1 MIVYTIMDYLVR
13 VYFFDLITL
22 QGDRHI
28 WNFGVIIDKE
38 NHVRPAP
45 IFDNANMCN
54 LNRTKT
60 VQEFM
65 QLIESP
71 KRYDEKK
78 KEKFDTKIYQALYH
92 STLYFSANH
101 DDFLSNERAD
111 KKVEQLASLD
121 AFVRKSEV
129 SYTELLQ
136 SYIDRLNEYG
146 IENILKEN
154 EENMGFEFDMS
165 FKKYIIEAMNLNL
178 TFLNDKINEI
188 SKGGKH
194 EKR

>member
-1 MIVYTIMDYLVR
+1 M
-13 VYFFDLITL
+13 
-22 QGDRHI
+22 
-28 WNFGVIIDKE
+28 
-38 NHVRPAP
+38 
-45 IFDNANMCN
+45 
-54 LNRTKT
+54 
-60 VQEFM
+60 
-65 QLIESP
+65 
-71 KRYDEKK
+71 
-78 KEKFDTKIYQALYH
+78 
-92 STLYFSANH
+92 
-101 DDFLSNERAD
+101 
-111 KKVEQLASLD
+111 
-121 AFVRKSEV
+121 

>member
-78 KEKFDTKIYQALYH
+78 KK
-92 STLYFSANH
+92 
-101 DDFLSNERAD
+101 
-111 KKVEQLASLD
+111 
-121 AFVRKSEV
+121 
-129 SYTELLQ
+129 
-136 SYIDRLNEYG
+136 
-146 IENILKEN
+146 
-154 EENMGFEFDMS
+154 
-165 FKKYIIEAMNLNL
+165 NL
-178 TFLNDKINEI
+178 TPKFIKHFIIPLYIFLPIMMTFYPMKERI
-188 SKGGKH
+188 
-194 EKR
+194 KR